1 MAAKPRTHTMEAI
14 LEETV
19 LSAPGSDAMT
29 KRNEPE
35 DSEGEVTICGVHDA

>member
-1 MAAKPRTHTMEAI
+1 MAAKPRTHTTEAI

-29 KRNEPE
+29 TGTTTAGSATSHRIAKAR
-35 DSEGEVTICGVHDA
+35 